1 MSNPL
6 ENKGT
11 IVVGNN
17 ICLKTHFPR
26 PLLENGKIVFLF
38 FVLAKGIFFVR
49 GLNATLLS

>member
-11 IVVGNN
+11 IVVGK
-17 ICLKTHFPR
+17 IG
-26 PLLENGKIVFLF
+26 NGKIVFLF